1 MNKQTKT
8 TNNMKK
14 FFKVLLLAAV
24 ALMPVMGM
32 AQTENERDYAWEQQM
47 RSQQYLD
54 SVKAATKQAEYEHE
68 EKMLHLRNELKA
80 RQFNLFWN
88 EDLWLLFVFAGGTI
102 TIVILCLRHSR
113 RKAEDHKELINKLID
128 NNLLNST
135 EPISKEAI
143 EALMKPK
150 KIEKERFI
158 GDATLLGL
166 GIGLFVGA
174 REIIHSGPED
184 FLGLAGVILIGLGLF
199 RLIIST
205 ITTIIERRNAKRKLE
220 TKLMEE
226 AVRKQTTDIVQEAEV
241 IEEK

>member
-1 MNKQTKT
+1 
-8 TNNMKK
+8 MKK

-32 AQTENERDYAWEQQM
+32 AQTENERDYAWERQM
-47 RSQQYLD
+47 RSQEYAD
-54 SVKAATKQAEYEHE
+54 SVQAATKQAEYEHE
-68 EKMLHLRNELKA
+68 EKMLHMKNEFKA
-80 RQFNLFWN
+80 RRFNLFWN

-150 KIEKERFI
+150 KSDKDKII
-158 GDATLLGL
+158 TDATLVGLGL
-166 GIGLFVGA
+166 GIGFG
-174 REIIHSGPED
+174 SGSVHNDLGD
-184 FLGLAGVILIGLGLF
+184 FLEAAATVLLCLGALRLVIRTIFMIIGYF
-199 RLIIST
+199 A
-205 ITTIIERRNAKRKLE
+205 NKKRKSKIE
-220 TKLMEE
+220 IK
-226 AVRKQTTDIVQEAEV
+226 EAEV
-241 IEEK
+241 VEEK

>member
-1 MNKQTKT
+1 
-8 TNNMKK
+8 MKK
-14 FFKVLLLAAV
+14 FFRMLLLAAV

-32 AQTENERDYAWEQQM
+32 AQDYNSPEAQYERTRQIK
-47 RSQQYLD
+47 QYED
-54 SVKAATKQAEYEHE
+54 SVAG
-68 EKMLHLRNELKA
+68 A
-80 RQFNLFWN
+80 RQAQLDRHTERMAQLESDTQIRKINAIWDDDVLIMACFIA
-88 EDLWLLFVFAGGTI
+88 AGI
-102 TIVILCLRHSR
+102 IVLVLCLRHSR

-150 KIEKERFI
+150 KTEKERFI

-174 REIIHSGPED
+174 LEIIHGGPED

-199 RLIIST
+199 RLIIRT

-226 AVRKQTTDIVQEAEV
+226 AVRKQRTDIVQEAEV

>member
-1 MNKQTKT
+1 
-8 TNNMKK
+8 MKK

-32 AQTENERDYAWEQQM
+32 AQDYNSPEAQYERTRQIKEYE
-47 RSQQYLD
+47 D
-54 SVKAATKQAEYEHE
+54 SVAG
-68 EKMLHLRNELKA
+68 A
-80 RQFNLFWN
+80 RQAQLDRHTERMAQLESDTQIRKINAIWDDDVLTMACFIA
-88 EDLWLLFVFAGGTI
+88 AGI
-102 TIVILCLRHSR
+102 IVLVLCLRHSR

-128 NNLLNST
+128 NNLLNSS

-150 KIEKERFI
+150 KTEKERFI

-166 GIGLFVGA
+166 GIGLFIGA
-174 REIIHSGPED
+174 IEIHGGPEE
-184 FLGLAGVILIGLGLF
+184 FLRLAGMILFGLGLF
-199 RLIIST
+199 RLIIRT

-226 AVRKQTTDIVQEAEV
+226 AVRKQRTDIVQEAEV

>member
-1 MNKQTKT
+1 
-8 TNNMKK
+8 MKK

-32 AQTENERDYAWEQQM
+32 AQEKHAEQKFEREM
-47 RSQQYLD
+47 RLRQYTD
-54 SVKAATKQAEYEHE
+54 SVERARLTQLYAHQE
-68 EKMLHLRNELKA
+68 EMA
-80 RQFNLFWN
+80 RIADKKFSTMRGNLPN
-88 EDLWLLFVFAGGTI
+88 IIILL
-102 TIVILCLRHSR
+102 IVSCAILGIVYIVMKNSR

-135 EPISKEAI
+135 EPISKETI

-150 KIEKERFI
+150 KTEKERFI

-174 REIIHSGPED
+174 RALRGGPD
-184 FLGLAGVILIGLGLF
+184 DLLSFAGMTLAGLGLF
-199 RLIIST
+199 RLIIRT

-226 AVRKQTTDIVQEAEV
+226 AVRKQRTDVVQEAEV

>member
-1 MNKQTKT
+1 
-8 TNNMKK
+8 MKK

-32 AQTENERDYAWEQQM
+32 AQTENERDYEWEQQM
-47 RSQQYLD
+47 RSQEYLD

-68 EKMLHLRNELKA
+68 MAMHSMRSGY
-80 RQFNLFWN
+80 RQQRFDAFWN
-88 EDLWLLFVFAGGTI
+88 SGVLPCCILGAGAI
-102 TIVILCLRHSR
+102 LVLVLCLRHSR

-150 KIEKERFI
+150 KSEKDKYI
-158 GDATLLGL
+158 TDATLLG
-166 GIGLFVGA
+166 V
-174 REIIHSGPED
+174 
-184 FLGLAGVILIGLGLF
+184 GLAGAIICIAEDLQKNSELGLIF
-199 RLIIST
+199 FILTGIALLRIVTRAAFSYF
-205 ITTIIERRNAKRKLE
+205 ENKNAQKKAA
-220 TKLMEE
+220 E
-226 AVRKQTTDIVQEAEV
+226 AVREPKVKPIEEAEV